1 MRNLNPKIARN
12 PKMKKFLSALV
23 CAAVLSST
31 LPANECVCFEL
42 KGEFGEEI
50 KAILQKYS
58 KNLGSKDI
66 KVVREDAD
74 LTLQERNFLDSLLGT
89 GSVAANSRGADLE
102 KGKKLYERDCATCH
116 GQKAEIAVASKKPIN
131 TWKASDIASEIKT
144 YQNQSFEGQS
154 RFIKNQVAQRYTKRD
169 MDDIGAYIETLK

>member
-1 MRNLNPKIARN
+1 
-12 PKMKKFLSALV
+12 MKKILSAFV

-89 GSVAANSRGADLE
+89 GSVASTAKTADLE
-102 KGKKLYERDCATCH
+102 WGGEGR
-116 GQKAEIAVASKKPIN
+116 GGRGAVR
-131 TWKASDIASEIKT
+131 
-144 YQNQSFEGQS
+144 S
-154 RFIKNQVAQRYTKRD
+154 R
-169 MDDIGAYIETLK
+169 

>member
-1 MRNLNPKIARN
+1 
-12 PKMKKFLSALV
+12 MKKIL
-23 CAAVLSST
+23 ST
-31 LPANECVCFEL
+31 LSCIAILSGISNANECVCFEL

-74 LTLQERNFLDSLLGT
+74 LTLQERSFLDSLLGT
-89 GSVAANSRGADLE
+89 GSVASNTRGHDVE
-102 KGKKLYERDCATCH
+102 NGKRLYDRDCANCH
-116 GQKAEIAVASKKPIN
+116 GKKAEIRTASKPPIN
-131 TWKASDIASEIKT
+131 TWKLDDIASEIKT

-154 RFIKNQVAQRYTKRD
+154 RFVKNQVAQRYTKRD
-169 MDDIGAYIETLK
+169 MEDIGAYIETLK

>member
-1 MRNLNPKIARN
+1 
-12 PKMKKFLSALV
+12 MKKILSAFV

-42 KGEFGEEI
+42 KGKFGEEI

-89 GSVAANSRGADLE
+89 GSVASTAKTADLE
-102 KGKKLYERDCATCH
+102 KGKKLYERDCANCH
-116 GQKAEIAVASKKPIN
+116 GQKGEIAVASKPAIN
-131 TWKASDIASEIKT
+131 TWKASEIASEIKT

-154 RFIKNQVAQRYTKRD
+154 RFIKNQVAQRYTRRD